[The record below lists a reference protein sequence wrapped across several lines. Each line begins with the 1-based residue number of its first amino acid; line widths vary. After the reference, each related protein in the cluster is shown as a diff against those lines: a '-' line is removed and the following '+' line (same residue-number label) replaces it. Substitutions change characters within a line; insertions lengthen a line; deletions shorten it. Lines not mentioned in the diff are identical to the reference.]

1 MIGSI
6 EWYTYGTYLQVLE
19 CEPHALPLE
28 GVDELVLDL
37 GGVVGGAAAGRGAHP
52 HRRLV
57 HVREL
62 RLVRVLAEVDV
73 AAVVALLADHL

>member
-1 MIGSI
+1 M
-6 EWYTYGTYLQVLE
+6 
-19 CEPHALPLE
+19 
-28 GVDELVLDL
+28 LDL
-37 GGVVGGAAAGRGAHP
+37 GGVVGGAAAGGGAHP